1 MDKYLDDFCEKHFYE
16 FESLRVKTDTDEF
29 FRHAPRMLLKVRH
42 LVGLCV
48 LLLLTVVTLSGFSEC
63 KIVKLCYD
71 VCIGLLVSTGVAL
84 IFAMRDKR
92 LGYWAEVIDIIKARI
107 QKIEEA
113 RVEANE
119 HMMNKSADEG
129 FHMLQITAQNAYEFA
144 GYIEDRFSYIH
155 GLELTKGIQH
165 HVTIGDPTSKK
176 EHEALCS
183 DSRKVIAKILHRL
196 GLAITLIRQDVYGKG
211 SWEVN
216 SDKIR
221 H

>member
-29 FRHAPRMLLKVRH
+29 FKHAPRMLLKVRH
-42 LVGLCV
+42 FVWLCV
-48 LLLLTVVTLSGFSEC
+48 LLLLTVITLSGCSEC
-63 KIVKLCYD
+63 KIAKLCYD
-71 VCIGLLVSTGVAL
+71 VCIGLLASTGVAL
-84 IFAMRDKR
+84 FFAMRDKR
-92 LGYWAEVIDIIKARI
+92 LGYYAEVVDIIKARI

-155 GLELTKGIQH
+155 GLELTKRIQH
-165 HVTIGDPTSKK
+165 HVTIGDPASDK
-176 EHEALCS
+176 EREALCN
-183 DSRKVIAKILHRL
+183 DSRRVVAKILHRL
-196 GLAITLIRQDVYGKG
+196 RQAMILFRQNAYGKD
-211 SWEVN
+211 W
-216 SDKIR
+216 
-221 H
+221 

>member
-1 MDKYLDDFCEKHFYE
+1 MDKYLDDFNEKHFSE

-29 FRHAPRMLLKVRH
+29 FKHAPRMFLKVKH

-48 LLLLTVVTLSGFSEC
+48 LLLLTAALISYCGEC
-63 KIVKLCYD
+63 KIAKLSYD
-71 VCIGLLVSTGVAL
+71 VCIGLLVSTSVAL
-84 IFAMRDKR
+84 IFAIRDKR
-92 LGYWAEVIDIIKARI
+92 IGYYAEVVDIIKARI
-107 QKIEEA
+107 QTIEEA

-183 DSRKVIAKILHRL
+183 DSRRVIAKILHRL
-196 GLAITLIRQDVYGKG
+196 GLVITLIRQDVYEKG
-211 SWEVN
+211 SWEFN
-216 SDKIR
+216 SDKPR
-221 H
+221 R